1 MSENHVKVIT
11 TNRRAR
17 FDYHVESKLEC
28 GIALTGT
35 EVKSLRDGSAQLS
48 DAYAIPK
55 SGELWLLNAQIP
67 PYKPAGPL
75 QNHDPKR
82 TRKLLLHRRE
92 IDKLQEQQQRAGFA
106 LITGGTSGIGR
117 VTARELARMGAKVVV
132 VGRDPAKL
140 DAVKREFGADAIRA
154 DLQLIADAR
163 RAAADFRGR
172 YARLDVL
179 VNNAGALYGQRQVT
193 AEGLERTFA
202 LNHMAYFTLT
212 TALLDLLQASAPAR
226 VVSVSSE
233 AARGGRIDFA
243 DLQMKRRYLGIRQYC
258 NTKLM
263 NLLFAFELSRRL
275 QGSGVTSNAL
285 HPGAIASGFA
295 MQDAGWYGVLTRL
308 ARPFLIGEEKGARTQ
323 IWAASETSL
332 EKVTGKYFVR
342 QREKLPP
349 RAALDQAAAL
359 RLWEESEKIAANP
372 TIPSGRRAVP
382 TPS

>member
-1 MSENHVKVIT
+1 MKGKI
-11 TNRRAR
+11 
-17 FDYHVESKLEC
+17 
-28 GIALTGT
+28 
-35 EVKSLRDGSAQLS
+35 
-48 DAYAIPK
+48 
-55 SGELWLLNAQIP
+55 
-67 PYKPAGPL
+67 
-75 QNHDPKR
+75 
-82 TRKLLLHRRE
+82 
-92 IDKLQEQQQRAGFA
+92 A

-140 DAVKREFGADAIRA
+140 DAVKRELGADAIRA

-163 RAAADFRGR
+163 RAAAEFRVR

-179 VNNAGALYGQRQVT
+179 VNNAGALFGQRQVT

-212 TALLDLLQASAPAR
+212 TALLDLLRASSPAR
-226 VVSVSSE
+226 VISVSSE

-243 DLQMKRRYLGIRQYC
+243 DLQMNRRYLGIQQYC

-275 QGSGVTSNAL
+275 QGSGVTSNAV

-323 IWAASETSL
+323 IWAASDPSL
-332 EKVTGKYFVR
+332 ENVTGRYFVR
-342 QREKLPP
+342 QRAKAPP
-349 RAALDQAAAL
+349 RAALDQAAAQ
-359 RLWEESEKIAANP
+359 RLWEESEKIAASP
-372 TIPSGRRAVP
+372 TISSTRPAVP
-382 TPS
+382 TAS

>member
-1 MSENHVKVIT
+1 MKGKI
-11 TNRRAR
+11 
-17 FDYHVESKLEC
+17 
-28 GIALTGT
+28 
-35 EVKSLRDGSAQLS
+35 
-48 DAYAIPK
+48 
-55 SGELWLLNAQIP
+55 
-67 PYKPAGPL
+67 
-75 QNHDPKR
+75 
-82 TRKLLLHRRE
+82 
-92 IDKLQEQQQRAGFA
+92 A

-117 VTARELARMGAKVVV
+117 VTARELSRMGAKVVV

-140 DAVKREFGADAIRA
+140 DAIKRELGADAIRA

-163 RAAADFRGR
+163 RAAAEFRVR

-179 VNNAGALYGQRQVT
+179 VNNAGALFGQRQVT

-212 TALLDLLQASAPAR
+212 TALLDLLRASSPAR
-226 VVSVSSE
+226 VISVSSE

-243 DLQMKRRYLGIRQYC
+243 DLQMNRRYLGIRQYC

-275 QGSGVTSNAL
+275 QGSGVTSNAV

-323 IWAASETSL
+323 IWAASDPSL
-332 EKVTGKYFVR
+332 ENVTGRYFVR
-342 QREKLPP
+342 QRAKAPP
-349 RAALDQAAAL
+349 RAALDQAAAQ
-359 RLWEESEKIAANP
+359 RLWEESEKIAASP
-372 TIPSGRRAVP
+372 TISSTRPAVP
-382 TPS
+382 TAS

>member
-1 MSENHVKVIT
+1 MKGKIV
-11 TNRRAR
+11 
-17 FDYHVESKLEC
+17 
-28 GIALTGT
+28 
-35 EVKSLRDGSAQLS
+35 
-48 DAYAIPK
+48 
-55 SGELWLLNAQIP
+55 
-67 PYKPAGPL
+67 
-75 QNHDPKR
+75 
-82 TRKLLLHRRE
+82 
-92 IDKLQEQQQRAGFA
+92 

-132 VGRDPAKL
+132 AGRDPAKL
-140 DAVKREFGADAIRA
+140 DAIKREIGADTIRA
-154 DLQLIADAR
+154 DLQLVADAR
-163 RAAADFRGR
+163 RVAAEFSRR

-179 VNNAGALYGQRQVT
+179 VNNAGALFGRRQVT

-212 TALLDLLQASAPAR
+212 TALLDLLRASAPAR
-226 VVSVSSE
+226 VISVSSE
-233 AARGGRIDFA
+233 AARGGRIDFG
-243 DLQMKRRYLGIRQYC
+243 DLQMERGYTGIRQYC
-258 NTKLM
+258 NSKLM

-275 QGSGVTSNAL
+275 QGSGVTSNAV

-372 TIPSGRRAVP
+372 TIPSGRRVVP